1 MIRQNRETLQVW
13 FYTHAK
19 EWARARAQAKNL
31 SRAAWDQNLPLEYET
46 CLVNTT
52 LGAKQNYPTK
62 ARRAQLQ
69 QGTDTTL
76 VLLKCKH

>member
-1 MIRQNRETLQVW
+1 MCLVLHSCQRMGESKG
-13 FYTHAK
+13 AS
-19 EWARARAQAKNL
+19 ENL

-46 CLVNTT
+46 RLVNTT

-76 VLLKCKH
+76 LLLKCKH